1 LLLFG
6 DNDEADAT
14 QVAPACVADHSRTV
28 PGQFGKNSLAM
39 TLARAETARR
49 RRRCPRNVVIL
60 NRTQPA
66 FVAASLR
73 KWTALFVC
81 LCLSGAV
88 FANAEDDEGKANPAE
103 ALELPTVKI
112 VGTTPLPGLGT
123 PLEDVPANVQILTSA
138 ALARQRQSN
147 VADFLEQNPSG
158 IAANAAQ
165 GNPFQPDINFRG
177 FSASPLLGTPQGV
190 SIFQDGVRV
199 NEPFG
204 DVVNWDLIPQSA
216 IASIQLIPGSNPAF
230 GLNTLGG
237 AVAIYTKSGA
247 EFPGADVE
255 VSGGSFGRRNAEFEW
270 GGSSGSFDY
279 FLTGNLFD
287 DDGWARHNPS
297 KVRQYFGK
305 AGYQTEKSDLDLSFT
320 GADNTLQGTQ
330 TLPLSFFDDI
340 RQAYTFPDQNHNKV
354 AFVTAKG
361 SHFLAD
367 SALLGGNLYYR
378 HYQNNSVSSNVNGNF
393 EADGI
398 QATNDAADID
408 QNGYGGGIQLVL
420 TSRPAG
426 LKNQLTLGTTA
437 DVASVRF
444 TQTLQDAQFTAAR
457 NTVGIDAFT
466 LQTDAATDTHYY
478 GAFLADTLNLNRWW
492 TLTASGRYNYTRV
505 RIEDRTGEAPL
516 LNGESSFSR
525 FNPAIGVN
533 FNPTR
538 NLTAYASYNEGVRAP
553 TAIELTCADPDAPC
567 KLPNDFLADPA
578 LHEVISKTFEVGAR
592 GALGKASRW
601 NASVF
606 RTRLENDIEFISS
619 GAGATNAGYF
629 ANVGN
634 TRREGVELGIE
645 THLKPVTLAVHYTF
659 LDATFQSAF
668 LERSPSSSS
677 ADTNGVIQVEP
688 GDRIAANPRHV
699 LKLRADWEVTS
710 RLSLGANLLTSAGS
724 YARGDENNRDINGQL
739 PGYTVVNL
747 DGHFLVSNSFEV
759 FARVNNVFDRR
770 YSDFGVVGKNF
781 FTGPGRTFGPAA
793 GVDPVNEQFRG
804 LGAPIGAWTGVN
816 YSFGG
821 QSPGGPS
828 DRD

>member
-1 LLLFG
+1 MAL
-6 DNDEADAT
+6 
-14 QVAPACVADHSRTV
+14 APAENCMTPKGISRNVAVVSRTRSV
-28 PGQFGKNSLAM
+28 P
-39 TLARAETARR
+39 
-49 RRRCPRNVVIL
+49 V
-60 NRTQPA
+60 
-66 FVAASLR
+66 
-73 KWTALFVC
+73 ALFAWLC
-81 LCLSGAV
+81 LCGAV
-88 FANAEDDEGKANPAE
+88 SANAENDDNKANPAE
-103 ALELPTVKI
+103 AMEVPTVEI

-123 PLEDVPANVQILTSA
+123 PLRDVPANVQVLSSA
-138 ALARQRQSN
+138 DLARQRQTN
-147 VADFLEQNPSG
+147 LTDFLEQNPTG
-158 IAANAAQ
+158 IATNAAQ

-190 SIFQDGVRV
+190 SVFQDGIRV

-216 IASIQLIPGSNPAF
+216 IANIQLIPGSNPAF

-247 EFPGADVE
+247 EYSGGGVE

-270 GGSSGSFDY
+270 GGSSGPVDY
-279 FLTGNLFD
+279 FLTGNIFD
-287 DDGWARHNPS
+287 DDGWAQHNPS

-305 AGYQTEKSDLDLSFT
+305 VGYQTEKSDLDLSFT

-340 RQAYTFPDQNHNKV
+340 RQAYTFPDLNHNKL
-354 AFVTAKG
+354 AFATLKG
-361 SHFLAD
+361 SHFLSD

-378 HYQNNSVSSNVNGNF
+378 HYENGSVSSNVNDGF
-393 EADGI
+393 GADGI

-420 TSRPAG
+420 TSHPAG
-426 LKNQLTLGTTA
+426 LKNQLTLGATA
-437 DVASVRF
+437 DVASARF
-444 TQTLQDAQFTAAR
+444 TQASQDAQFTAER
-457 NTVGIDAFT
+457 NTVGIDDFA
-466 LQTDAATDTHYY
+466 LQTDADTDTHYY
-478 GAFLADTLNLNRWW
+478 GAFVADTLNLNRWW
-492 TLTASGRYNYTRV
+492 TLTASGRYNHTRV
-505 RIEDRTGEAPL
+505 RIEDRTGESPL

-533 FNPTR
+533 FNPTQ

-553 TAIELTCADPDAPC
+553 TAIELTCADPNAPC
-567 KLPNDFLADPA
+567 KLPNDFLADPP
-578 LHEVISKTFEVGAR
+578 LHEVLSKTFEAGAR
-592 GALGKASRW
+592 GAFGDATRW

-634 TRREGVELGIE
+634 TRRQGVELGLE

-659 LDATFQSAF
+659 LDATFQSSF
-668 LERSPSSSS
+668 SESSPSNSS
-677 ADTNGVIQVEP
+677 ANERGVIQVAP
-688 GDRIAANPRHV
+688 GDRIPASPRHV
-699 LKLRADWEVTS
+699 LKVRADWEVTS
-710 RLSLGANLLTSAGS
+710 RMVVGVNLLTSAGS
-724 YARGDENNRDINGQL
+724 YARGDESNQDVNGQL
-739 PGYTVVNL
+739 PGYTVLNL
-747 DGHFLVSNSFEV
+747 DGRFLVSKSLEV

-770 YSDFGVVGKNF
+770 YSNFGVVGESF

-804 LGAPIGAWTGVN
+804 PGAPIGAWIGVS

-821 QSPGGPS
+821 ESPGNS
-828 DRD
+828 ADRD